1 MDLALVAQNLLSPA
15 VLAFALG
22 LAAAAAGSDL
32 RLPDPVHG
40 FLSSYLLLAIGLK
53 GGVAIAVAGIGAVL
67 VPAAAALALGCLIP
81 LWSFAVLAGPL
92 RLPRVDAAA
101 IAAHYGSVS
110 AVTFVAAT
118 AWLTA
123 AGRSFEG
130 FMPAL
135 VAIME
140 VPAIIVAL
148 LLARPGAVRRGLGAA
163 LHEILLGRSILLLAG
178 GVAIGWLTGPQ
189 GYRPVEPLFGG
200 LFQGLLMLFL
210 LDMGAIAARRLRD
223 LRRAGPAVAGF
234 AIVAPVLHG
243 ALGAVAGRL
252 VGLSPGGAMVLAT
265 LAASSSYIAAPAAV
279 RVSLPEANPT
289 LSLTASLGITFPFNL
304 LVGLPLYD
312 FIARWLQGG

>member
-1 MDLALVAQNLLSPA
+1 MDLALAAQNLLSPM

-32 RLPDPVHG
+32 RLPDPVHSM
-40 FLSSYLLLAIGLK
+40 LSTYLLLAIGMK
-53 GGVAIAVAGIGAVL
+53 GGVAIASAGIGVVL
-67 VPAAAALALGCLIP
+67 VPAIAALALGCLIP
-81 LWSFAVLAGPL
+81 LWSFAVLAGPGKL
-92 RLPRVDAAA
+92 ARVDAAA
-101 IAAHYGSVS
+101 MAAHYGSVS

-118 AWLTA
+118 AWLTG
-123 AGRSFEG
+123 AGRDYEG

-140 VPAIIVAL
+140 VPAIVLAL
-148 LLARPGAVRRGLGAA
+148 LLAKPGGARENLGAA
-163 LHEILLGRSILLLAG
+163 LHEILLGKSILLLAG

-189 GYRPVEPLFGG
+189 GYRAVEPLFGG
-200 LFQGLLMLFL
+200 LFQGFLVLFL

-223 LRRAGPAVAGF
+223 LRRAGAAVAAF
-234 AIVAPVLHG
+234 AIIAPVLHG
-243 ALGAVAGRL
+243 AVGAFAGRL
-252 VGLSPGGAMVLAT
+252 IGLSPGGAMVLAT

-289 LSLTASLGITFPFNL
+289 LYLTASLGITFPFNL

-312 FIARWLQGG
+312 WFARHLGAS